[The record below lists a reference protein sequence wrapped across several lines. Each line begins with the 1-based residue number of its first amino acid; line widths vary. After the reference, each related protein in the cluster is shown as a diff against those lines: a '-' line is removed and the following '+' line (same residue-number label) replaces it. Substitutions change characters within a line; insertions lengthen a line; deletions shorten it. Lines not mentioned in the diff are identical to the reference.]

1 MTPNNPPVLRQGPV
15 KKASE
20 YRQHAKECRALAVQA
35 VSDEH
40 RKQLAAMADTWDT
53 LALEREKIAGKE
65 DAHFSLPPVD
75 PKAGAPRRTTH

>member
-1 MTPNNPPVLRQGPV
+1 M

-40 RKQLAAMADTWDT
+40 RKQLAAMANTWDR
-53 LALEREKIAGKE
+53 LAVERENIATKE
-65 DAHFSLPPVD
+65 DERCGPPPVE